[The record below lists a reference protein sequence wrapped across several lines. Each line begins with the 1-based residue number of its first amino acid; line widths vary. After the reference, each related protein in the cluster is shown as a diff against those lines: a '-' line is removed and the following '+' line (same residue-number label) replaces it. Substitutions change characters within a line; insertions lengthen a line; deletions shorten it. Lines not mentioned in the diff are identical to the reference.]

1 MKTDWYNMIAK
12 KKGGYK
18 SNAIYEVEGISGEQV
33 FEDKLIALLKKSHN
47 VLDAGCWMRGWEF
60 YEKNE

>member
-33 FEDKLIALLKKSHN
+33 FEDKLIALLKCYPAN
-47 VLDAGCWMRGWEF
+47 
-60 YEKNE
+60 